1 MNPIAL
7 VVEYYSKM
15 GPKRKKAF
23 VTAIIAAVG
32 ALLGI
37 DIGSADAGIIE
48 SIIGITLVG

>member
-7 VVEYYSKM
+7 VTKYYNKM

-23 VTAIIAAVG
+23 IIAIIAAVS